1 MMEPRNQVLFAFRI
15 SSLLLIIAVV
25 AVCLANWRVQPYAG
39 IGVTVVVLPAL
50 GYTCIVGFKSAAA
63 GKPMLVAEKVHTFGA
78 AFLGV
83 LVIEFA
89 ALVAFCMTCFPTGYI
104 AFSTGGGAPAVV
116 GAFVLGGL
124 AAVVA
129 GGWVTYFLL
138 TRKRRLARKAEKP

>member
-1 MMEPRNQVLFAFRI
+1 MEPRNHALFTFRI

-25 AVCLANWRVQPYAG
+25 AVCLAGWQAQPYVG
-39 IGVTVVVLPAL
+39 IGLTVVVLPAL
-50 GYTCIVGFKSAAA
+50 GYTCVVAFKSAAA

-78 AFLGV
+78 AVAGV

-104 AFSTGGGAPAVV
+104 AFSSNAGPPAVV
-116 GAFVLGGL
+116 CAFLIGGL
-124 AAVVA
+124 AGVAA

-138 TRKRRLARKAEKP
+138 TRKRRLARKAGEP